1 MSKLRRLGPI
11 ALVAVTAVS
20 AAAGVSAQQ
29 PATQA
34 KPAPQTDPHAQMH
47 ARGNH
52 AMGFDQDKTTHHF
65 FLYEDGGAIEVR
77 VNDAGDTT
85 NRDAIRS
92 HLPHIVQMFGDGD
105 FSTPMVVHDTNVP
118 GTKELAALKDRVR
131 YTYIES
137 PAGGRVDIVTTDREA
152 LDAVHRF
159 LRYQI
164 TDHKTGDSSQ
174 IGKRR

>member
-1 MSKLRRLGPI
+1 MSQPSHLIPI
-11 ALVAVTAVS
+11 ALAAIVAVS
-20 AAAGVSAQQ
+20 AAATSAQQ
-29 PATQA
+29 SGAQA
-34 KPAPQTDPHAQMH
+34 KPAPPSDPHAQMH

-52 AMGFDQDKTTHHF
+52 AMGFDQAKTTHQF
-65 FLYEDGGAIEVR
+65 RLYEDGGAIEVR
-77 VNDAGDTT
+77 TNDAADHM

-92 HLPHIVQMFGDGD
+92 HLPHITRMFGDGD
-105 FSTPMVVHDTNVP
+105 FSTPMVVHDTDVP
-118 GTKELAALKDRVR
+118 GTKELSRLKARIS
-131 YTYIES
+131 YTYVET

>member
-1 MSKLRRLGPI
+1 MYQPRLVIPMAIAVAI
-11 ALVAVTAVS
+11 ALS
-20 AAAGVSAQQ
+20 AGTVLSAQQ
-29 PATQA
+29 ATA

-52 AMGFDQDKTTHHF
+52 AMGFDQNKTTHHF

-174 IGKRR
+174 IGQRR

>member
-1 MSKLRRLGPI
+1 MYQPRLVIPMAI
-11 ALVAVTAVS
+11 AVVIAVS
-20 AAAGVSAQQ
+20 AATVLSAQQ
-29 PATQA
+29 ATA
-34 KPAPQTDPHAQMH
+34 TTKPAPQTDPHAQMH

-77 VNDAGDTT
+77 VNDASDTT

-174 IGKRR
+174 IGQRR